1 MATIGVIETT
11 VSTEV
16 ASTSTSFTEVVE
28 SSALTNGTTYYIVCH
43 ALVEGN
49 ANQRVFEWQLVDR
62 TNGDA
67 VLSNSTLKRE
77 PTTANACQS
86 YCFVGRITAGSDG
99 GGLAFEQR
107 TVDATKTVRTQYL
120 SMMILD
126 LSNLESSDYFYANDS
141 TSAAHTTSYV
151 DRANLT
157 TITPTNDDTYLMF
170 GWVATDT
177 GTVNK
182 NALMRMEVTQTPEAT
197 LTTPEISYEGE
208 DLTEV
213 LNWWVCRP
221 YTMTGN
227 DTTFT
232 IQTKDDSSGVQ
243 NTYLES
249 TIFGLRLNAF
259 ENFAS
264 GYTDALTTA
273 VSVGFVE
280 LESFSFTPDLTG
292 DVIVVGCSVFNA
304 QGVNRTAFEQIQIDG
319 TTKPNTQPDSES
331 SVVSNDATDLLALP
345 YITKY
350 DGVADTAATLDLNT
364 KKETLADI
372 GFQNYS
378 MSAFSTAIVSTE
390 PIAPINYSAV
400 ATQTFAS
407 GDVASESY
415 NSGDVASETFNSGD
429 VASEVNPS

>member
-11 VSTEV
+11 VSAEV
-16 ASTSTSFTEVVE
+16 ASTSTSFTQVVE
-28 SSALTNGTTYYIVCH
+28 SANLTNGTMYYIICH
-43 ALVEGN
+43 ALVEGD
-49 ANQRVFEWQLVDR
+49 ANQKVFEWQLVDR
-62 TNGDA
+62 TNGDEI
-67 VLSNSTLKRE
+67 LRNSTLKLE
-77 PTTANACQS
+77 PTTVDVCES

-107 TVDATKTVRTQYL
+107 TVDATKTARTQYL
-120 SMMILD
+120 SMLIFDM
-126 LSNLESSDYFYANDS
+126 SNLDPSDYFYANDS
-141 TSAAHTTSYV
+141 TSATHTTSYV

-157 TITPTNDDTYLMF
+157 AIAPTNGDTYLMF

-177 GTVNK
+177 DTVNK
-182 NALMRMEVTQTPEAT
+182 NALMRIEVTQTPEAT

-227 DTTFT
+227 NTTFT
-232 IQTKDDSSGVQ
+232 IQTKDDASGVQ

-259 ENFAS
+259 ETFNTS
-264 GYTDALTTA
+264 YTDALATTT
-273 VSVGFVE
+273 STGFEE
-280 LESFSFTPDLTG
+280 LAKFSFAPDLSG

-304 QGVNRTAFEQIQIDG
+304 QAVNRSAFEQLQING
-319 TTKPNTQPDSES
+319 TTKPNTAPDTNPNAR
-331 SVVSNDATDLLALP
+331 SNDGTDLLALP

-350 DGVADTAATLDLNT
+350 DGVADTSAVLALNA
-364 KKETLADI
+364 KKETPAEI

-378 MSAFSTAIVSTE
+378 LSAFSTAVVNIGRVIYGATAGE
-390 PIAPINYSAV
+390 IQSAGSDIGEIYL
-400 ATQTFAS
+400 AGS
-407 GDVASESY
+407 SEGDVY
-415 NSGDVASETFNSGD
+415 NSGKVVGEI
-429 VASEVNPS
+429 E

>member
-28 SSALTNGTTYYIVCH
+28 SASLTSGTTYYVICH

-49 ANQRVFEWQLVDR
+49 ANARVFEWQLVDR

-67 VLSNSTLKRE
+67 VLSNSTMKRE
-77 PTTANACQS
+77 PATSNACQS
-86 YCFVGRITAGSDG
+86 YSFVGRITAGSDG
-99 GGLAFEQR
+99 GGLAFEQKSA
-107 TVDATKTVRTQYL
+107 ATKTVRTQYL
-120 SMMILD
+120 SMLLLD
-126 LSNLESSDYFYANDS
+126 VSNLDSSDFFYANDS
-141 TSAAHTTSYV
+141 TGASHTATFV

-157 TITPTNDDTYLMF
+157 VSSPTNGDTYLMF

-177 GTVNK
+177 NRVTINSE
-182 NALMRMEVTQTPEAT
+182 MRMQVTQTPEAT
-197 LTTPEISYEGE
+197 LNAPLISYEGE

-221 YTMTGN
+221 YTVTDN
-227 DTTFT
+227 STKFA
-232 IQTKDDSSGVQ
+232 IQTRDDDDSGTVNQ
-243 NTYLES
+243 YLES

-264 GYTDALTTA
+264 GYTDAIKTTA
-273 VSVGFVE
+273 SADWLELQSVS
-280 LESFSFTPDLTG
+280 LTPDTTG
-292 DVIVVGCSVFNA
+292 DVIVAASSVFDPDGA
-304 QGVNRTAFEQIQIDG
+304 VRASYQRVQIDG
-319 TTKPNTQPDSES
+319 TTKPNTQPENEFSAI
-331 SVVSNDATDLLALP
+331 SNDATDLLGLP
-345 YITKY
+345 YIMKY
-350 DGVADTAATLDLNT
+350 SGTASTSATIDLDAKKNT
-364 KKETLADI
+364 IATI
-372 GFQNYS
+372 GWLEYS
-378 MSAFSTAIVSTE
+378 VSAFSTTLVST
-390 PIAPINYSAV
+390 APINYSAV